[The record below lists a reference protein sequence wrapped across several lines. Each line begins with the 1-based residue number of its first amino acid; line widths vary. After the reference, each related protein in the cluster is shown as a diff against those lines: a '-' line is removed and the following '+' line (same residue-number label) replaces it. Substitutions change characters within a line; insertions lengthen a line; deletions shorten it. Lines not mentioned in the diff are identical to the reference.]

1 MVRPFQE
8 GETPLTRAEI
18 MIQGIRKLNEVILE
32 RHDKPFYELTEE
44 DRFRFYKNLKMRSG
58 NGACLICSVFQLVT
72 TTDD

>member
-44 DRFRFYKNLKMRSG
+44 DRFRFYKNLKMAKWKWSMSHLQCFSTCYD
-58 NGACLICSVFQLVT
+58 N
-72 TTDD
+72 